1 MYAIISKL
9 KHMPPISAFLL
20 IWLTYFTT
28 HTSTHKCACTH
39 THTHT
44 QQSARAD
51 RVAVK
56 LFTSCLLRIKPL
68 KL

>member
-44 QQSARAD
+44 HNSQPVQIG
-51 RVAVK
+51 
-56 LFTSCLLRIKPL
+56 LQLSCLRHVCSESSL
-68 KL
+68 